1 MKSLATTEQR
11 SQKKERQRE
20 VLLAFVAHYIRTA
33 KPVGSATLQDV
44 NFPNLS
50 SATLRNYFS
59 ALEQEGY
66 LAQQHASA
74 GRIPTEQAYRLYA
87 EESLHLLERQ
97 SASHSSFPQL
107 PHEER
112 REIILFLQ
120 KSAELLSE
128 VTQCAIFLTAPRFD
142 HDIVISM
149 RWVSLTNDQL
159 ACIILSDFGEVQTL
173 IFFPKKPLTALELE
187 TLDAYTRSRLGDG
200 PPLKEKESALIKMA
214 HDFYSEAMVRYVAR
228 YSHTMEE
235 DVYRTGFSHLLSH
248 PELRDPLILTQ
259 TLGLLENRHGVRL
272 LLRECRARQKT
283 HYWIGSDLAL
293 YAGQP
298 LCCSVLATPYF
309 IQQTAVGAIGLLGP
323 SRMPYPE
330 HFASLKRCAQEL
342 SDRLTRSLYRFAI
355 SYRTP
360 SSSPLHLSNQERLLL
375 EHREE

>member
-20 VLLAFVAHYIRTA
+20 VLIAFVAHYIRTA

-74 GRIPTEQAYRLYA
+74 GRVPTEQAYRLYA
-87 EESLHLLERQ
+87 EESLNHLERHGPQ
-97 SASHSSFPQL
+97 SSFPDL
-107 PHEER
+107 VSEER

-120 KSAELLSE
+120 KSAEALSE
-128 VTQCAIFLTAPRFD
+128 ATRSAVFLTAPRFD

-159 ACIILSDFGEVQTL
+159 ACILLSDFGEIQTL
-173 IFFPKKPLTALELE
+173 VFFPKKPLTSTELE
-187 TLDAYTRSRLGDG
+187 ILDAYTRFRLGDG
-200 PPLKEKESALIKMA
+200 PALKEKSPHLQMA
-214 HDFYSEAMVRYVAR
+214 HDLYSEAMVRYVAR

-235 DVYRTGFSHLLSH
+235 DIYRTGFSHLLAH
-248 PELRDPLILTQ
+248 PELREPLILTQ
-259 TLGLLENRHGVRL
+259 SLGLLENRHAIRL
-272 LLRECRARQKT
+272 LLRECRARQKM
-283 HYWIGSDLAL
+283 HYWVGSDLTL
-293 YAGQP
+293 YAGHP
-298 LCCSVLATPYF
+298 LSCSVLATPYF
-309 IQQTAVGAIGLLGP
+309 IQKTAVGAIGLLGP
-323 SRMPYPE
+323 TRMPYPE
-330 HFASLKRCAQEL
+330 YFSALKNCSEEL
-342 SDRLTRSLYRFAI
+342 SDRLTRSLYRFTI

-360 SSSPLHLSNQERLLL
+360 SSAPLHLSNQERLLL